1 MILATDMADHMANLN
16 VIDSKV
22 KHKNI
27 DKELNNGNLI
37 IDNTDSKVKF
47 QSQQQCLDFMI
58 HAADLSQPTRRF
70 ETLRSWVYLLFEE
83 FFQ

>member
-47 QSQQQCLDFMI
+47 QSQ
-58 HAADLSQPTRRF
+58 
-70 ETLRSWVYLLFEE
+70 
-83 FFQ
+83 

>member
-27 DKELNNGNLI
+27 VKELNNGSLL

-47 QSQQQCLDFMI
+47 QSQQQCLDFFI
-58 HAADLSQPTRRF
+58 HSADLS
-70 ETLRSWVYLLFEE
+70 
-83 FFQ
+83 